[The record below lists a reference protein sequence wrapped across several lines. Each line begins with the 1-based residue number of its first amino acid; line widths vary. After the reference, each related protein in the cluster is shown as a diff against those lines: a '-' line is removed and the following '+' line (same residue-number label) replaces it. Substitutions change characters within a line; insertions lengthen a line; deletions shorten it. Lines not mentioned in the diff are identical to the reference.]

1 MQPRLRK
8 RRDFLKVAN
17 EGGFCPSSTVIVQY
31 LALLP
36 EQGEGF
42 VLFGSD
48 GVPEASSV
56 CVGFTASKRVGN
68 AVARNRAKRRLREAF
83 EVVSAKLG
91 LKDSWVVLIAKTA
104 TATAPYDD
112 VLRDLTYA
120 LVRCMA
126 GKFAIKREST
136 RTTRGK
142 SSQK

>member
-31 LALLP
+31 LTLLP

-48 GVPEASSV
+48 GVPESSV
-56 CVGFTASKRVGN
+56 RVGFTASKRVGN
-68 AVARNRAKRRLREAF
+68 AVVRNRAKRRLREAF
-83 EVVSAKLG
+83 EVVSAKLS
-91 LKDSWVVLIAKTA
+91 LKDCWVVLIAKTA
-104 TATAPYDD
+104 TATAPYED

-120 LVRCMA
+120 LARCMA

-136 RTTRGK
+136 RTARGK
-142 SSQK
+142 PPRK